1 MKAIQMSGPGGSEVL
16 EYNNVQDPVPGSGE
30 VLIQLRA
37 IGVNYMDIYIRSGVY
52 PIPSL
57 PLIPGSEGAGEVL
70 EVGDDVS
77 GFKQGDV
84 VAYTGV
90 SQSYAQKI
98 VWPPWKLIK
107 IPTGVDVDIAAS
119 VMLQGITA
127 QYLCK
132 STYPLG
138 SGDTCLIHASAG
150 GVGLLLTQMA
160 KSLGATVI
168 GTVSTEEKGNISRS
182 AGADYVINYKTHD
195 FQKEVEAI
203 SDGKGIQVV
212 YDSVGLDTF
221 DKSIGCLATRGYMVL
236 YGQSSGLVPPISPML
251 LNSKSL
257 LLTRPTLTSYIDN
270 REELENRASEVLNAV
285 NEGELKVR
293 IHNKLPLADAALAHE
308 QLEGRLT
315 TGKLLLVP

>member
-1 MKAIQMSGPGGSEVL
+1 MKAIQISRSGGSEVL
-16 EYNNVQDPVPGSGE
+16 KYTDCEDPRPGPGDVLVQVHA
-30 VLIQLRA
+30 V
-37 IGVNYMDIYIRSGVY
+37 GVNYMDIYVRSGLY

-57 PLIPGSEGAGEVL
+57 PLILGSEGAGEIL
-70 EVGDDVS
+70 EVGKDVS
-77 GFKQGDV
+77 GLVPGDL

-90 SQSYAQKI
+90 PYSYAEK
-98 VWPPWKLIK
+98 VVCPTWKLIK
-107 IPTGVDVDIAAS
+107 IPSGLDSETAAA

-138 SGDTCLIHASAG
+138 PGDTCLIHASAG

-168 GTVSTEEKGNISRS
+168 GTVSTEEKRAISKT
-182 AGADYVINYKTHD
+182 AGADYVINYRTHD
-195 FQKEVEAI
+195 FEKEVQAL
-203 SDGKGIQVV
+203 SNGKGVQVV

-221 DKSIGCLATRGYMVL
+221 DKSIACLDTRGYMVL

-257 LLTRPTLTSYIDN
+257 FLTRPTLASYIDN
-270 REELENRASEVLNAV
+270 RTELENRANEVLNAV
-285 NEGELKVR
+285 NEERLKVR
-293 IHNKLPLADAALAHE
+293 IHSKFPLADAATAHD